1 MTSHSLGWSEKDL
14 HEHNTKQRTTISN
27 TATIERVGTKL
38 TICLHIAANTEMVC
52 QTFFNEKRSTNLC
65 RPIPSFRQNA
75 QIFLSSLFSYR
86 KHTQTHFTQLVAFH
100 YSAFYYHSLHPNS
113 PSVIHKLKWKLFYK
127 FTSARTRDE
136 YDWLL
141 LCVQTKTTVLTLW
154 NTHQL
159 LLCLFT
165 YQRQWDFANHLKM

>member
-1 MTSHSLGWSEKDL
+1 MGCANFRQERDATVGSNLRVFLSFLKPICHFWGWGSKMTSHSLGWSEKDL

-38 TICLHIAANTEMVC
+38 TICLHIAANTEMVR

-100 YSAFYYHSLHPNS
+100 YSAFYYHTPFTRTHP
-113 PSVIHKLKWKLFYK
+113 L
-127 FTSARTRDE
+127 
-136 YDWLL
+136 
-141 LCVQTKTTVLTLW
+141 
-154 NTHQL
+154 
-159 LLCLFT
+159 
-165 YQRQWDFANHLKM
+165 